1 MSLSRRTFLTGFSG
15 LTLYSIASSARARV
29 TPWQSLGP
37 FYPQK
42 LPVDSDADLTFV
54 DGKNGQATGQ
64 FTRLSGRVTDQ
75 SGAPIKNARVEIWQC
90 DAFGAYHHPRDG
102 GGVDPFFQGY
112 GQTMTDNDGNYRFK
126 TIKPVAYPGRAPHI
140 HMKVIDGSRE
150 LVTQIYIQGEPA
162 NKRDFLL
169 NAVRNEQSRQSLEVA
184 FEASRDPAE
193 SELVA
198 RFDPVLG

>member
-15 LTLYSIASSARARV
+15 LTMFSIASSARARV

-37 FYPQK
+37 FYPKK

-102 GGVDPFFQGY
+102 GGVDTFFQG
-112 GQTMTDNDGNYRFK
+112 
-126 TIKPVAYPGRAPHI
+126 
-140 HMKVIDGSRE
+140 
-150 LVTQIYIQGEPA
+150 
-162 NKRDFLL
+162 
-169 NAVRNEQSRQSLEVA
+169 
-184 FEASRDPAE
+184 
-193 SELVA
+193 
-198 RFDPVLG
+198 